1 MEDWFASSGEMS
13 DRVIETSSY
22 HAILGC
28 AVAGMGISMVPRI
41 VLKTFP
47 DVKLLSVHALPPE
60 FNIAPTVFIRRKGA
74 VSPKLT
80 ALIEVLTGR
89 ADLNA
94 RLTARRKA
102 EGIAMQSR
110 TGRQQTIS
118 PPAKTGRSKSPKSGK
133 PELRARVSKTRAD
146 PSVETRSPAG
156 R

>member
-1 MEDWFASSGEMS
+1 
-13 DRVIETSSY
+13 
-22 HAILGC
+22 
-28 AVAGMGISMVPRI
+28 
-41 VLKTFP
+41 
-47 DVKLLSVHALPPE
+47 VKLLSVHALPPE

-102 EGIAMQSR
+102 GNIATQSR
-110 TGRQQTIS
+110 AGRRQAIS
-118 PPAKTGRSKSPKSGK
+118 PPAKTGRPKSPKSGK

-146 PSVETRSPAG
+146 PSVEARSPAG

>member
-47 DVKLLSVHALPPE
+47 DLKLLSVHALSSE
-60 FNIAPTVFIRRKGA
+60 FNVAPTVFIRRKGA
-74 VSPKLT
+74 ISPKVA
-80 ALIEVLTGR
+80 ALIEVLTHEASVSGR
-89 ADLNA
+89 V
-94 RLTARRKA
+94 TPRRKDA
-102 EGIAMQSR
+102 SAALQSFADRPRAIAPLPQ
-110 TGRQQTIS
+110 TGGS
-118 PPAKTGRSKSPKSGK
+118 KRSKSGKSAS
-133 PELRARVSKTRAD
+133 RAGVATAKTDRRIDA
-146 PSVETRSPAG
+146 RSSAN

>member
-28 AVAGMGISMVPRI
+28 AVAGMGVSMVPRI

-47 DVKLLSVHALPPE
+47 DLKLLSVHALPPE

-74 VSPKLT
+74 ASPKVT
-80 ALIEVLTGR
+80 ALIEVLTDGT
-89 ADLNA
+89 DLNA
-94 RLTARRKA
+94 RRKA
-102 EGIAMQSR
+102 GGVATQSFA
-110 TGRQQTIS
+110 GRLQAVS
-118 PPAKTGRSKSPKSGK
+118 PLPESGRSKSPKPNK
-133 PELRARVSKTRAD
+133 PDLRANVSKTKAD
-146 PSVETRSPAG
+146 PRVETRSPAS